1 MLHYDPRLVI
11 ASVIIISCM
20 FTHAYASIS
29 IEPSDFLESVYPL
42 GSNFTGTQPWPDRSG
57 MQCGEN
63 AAMLNMA
70 SPNPFWLFKND
81 TFLKETLP
89 GWRPTETARVTFPW
103 RNGFSSPRLLG
114 GIATVNVTAKTYTP
128 NLQFEVVRRNGTGF
142 VYNFTRI
149 YSTLDGFVYDAKI
162 KNILVVLDNVPFAFV
177 KPENRYY
184 CQFGLGSAPDDPEE
198 FAAFVKDF
206 VKELVKRYGYQ
217 IVSTFRFRLGTEADG
232 PRYGPPF
239 ANFTAPNPPFV
250 ALNGRGGNFTSR
262 KNGLDVYVETY
273 IAVSKAVKSVVP
285 LAGFGPSNFASVG
298 SSRDGIP
305 DKNCAVCPYVLEFLK
320 RIFKAGAPLDYLA
333 ASDYSH
339 WDKNGF
345 APAQRMADAI
355 WFLSYAHRMS
365 GFKDTPIEVH
375 EWGWAGWGKWQ
386 AAVGE
391 MKWPMGVWG
400 SSWGLSSLLW
410 QRNAGCRRVYHWAY
424 NVDSSLNKG
433 FGGVEGA
440 PSLSCMPNTTYCTL
454 KQIQEGCQPTC
465 RVRGYPI
472 ITGFGYLLTM
482 LEDIRDMKSFE
493 FVRDIPYKNDGKT
506 KMNPYNYTVG
516 GIKSLGAKSMS
527 YIITFFSP
535 DSTER
540 AKNSFELKLSK
551 SDLAHVGVVTC
562 SKLLVR
568 QKVLN
573 RTTSVHD
580 VIEKDL
586 YSMGM
591 KKATLKRSVDSIGN
605 MATPEGLQKL
615 KLSTSRYMELNRRS
629 LRSMAFDGKVRQ
641 NSNGGCSIDFDM
653 ETPSLKVL
661 QIFG

>member
-1 MLHYDPRLVI
+1 
-11 ASVIIISCM
+11 
-20 FTHAYASIS
+20 
-29 IEPSDFLESVYPL
+29 
-42 GSNFTGTQPWPDRSG
+42 
-57 MQCGEN
+57 
-63 AAMLNMA
+63 
-70 SPNPFWLFKND
+70 
-81 TFLKETLP
+81 
-89 GWRPTETARVTFPW
+89 
-103 RNGFSSPRLLG
+103 
-114 GIATVNVTAKTYTP
+114 
-128 NLQFEVVRRNGTGF
+128 
-142 VYNFTRI
+142 
-149 YSTLDGFVYDAKI
+149 
-162 KNILVVLDNVPFAFV
+162 
-177 KPENRYY
+177 
-184 CQFGLGSAPDDPEE
+184 
-198 FAAFVKDF
+198 
-206 VKELVKRYGYQ
+206 
-217 IVSTFRFRLGTEADG
+217 
-232 PRYGPPF
+232 
-239 ANFTAPNPPFV
+239 
-250 ALNGRGGNFTSR
+250 
-262 KNGLDVYVETY
+262 
-273 IAVSKAVKSVVP
+273 
-285 LAGFGPSNFASVG
+285 
-298 SSRDGIP
+298 
-305 DKNCAVCPYVLEFLK
+305 
-320 RIFKAGAPLDYLA
+320 
-333 ASDYSH
+333 
-339 WDKNGF
+339 
-345 APAQRMADAI
+345 
-355 WFLSYAHRMS
+355 
-365 GFKDTPIEVH
+365 
-375 EWGWAGWGKWQ
+375 
-386 AAVGE
+386 

-454 KQIQEGCQPTC
+454 KQIQEGCQATC

>member
-1 MLHYDPRLVI
+1 M
-11 ASVIIISCM
+11 SV
-20 FTHAYASIS
+20 
-29 IEPSDFLESVYPL
+29 
-42 GSNFTGTQPWPDRSG
+42 
-57 MQCGEN
+57 
-63 AAMLNMA
+63 
-70 SPNPFWLFKND
+70 
-81 TFLKETLP
+81 
-89 GWRPTETARVTFPW
+89 
-103 RNGFSSPRLLG
+103 
-114 GIATVNVTAKTYTP
+114 
-128 NLQFEVVRRNGTGF
+128 
-142 VYNFTRI
+142 
-149 YSTLDGFVYDAKI
+149 
-162 KNILVVLDNVPFAFV
+162 
-177 KPENRYY
+177 
-184 CQFGLGSAPDDPEE
+184 
-198 FAAFVKDF
+198 
-206 VKELVKRYGYQ
+206 
-217 IVSTFRFRLGTEADG
+217 RLG
-232 PRYGPPF
+232 
-239 ANFTAPNPPFV
+239 
-250 ALNGRGGNFTSR
+250 
-262 KNGLDVYVETY
+262 
-273 IAVSKAVKSVVP
+273 I
-285 LAGFGPSNFASVG
+285 
-298 SSRDGIP
+298 
-305 DKNCAVCPYVLEFLK
+305 LK

-355 WFLSYAHRMS
+355 WFSPMRIEFQALTTRQSKSMNGVGRDGGNGSRSRRDEMADGCLGQQL
-365 GFKDTPIEVH
+365 GFK
-375 EWGWAGWGKWQ
+375 
-386 AAVGE
+386 
-391 MKWPMGVWG
+391 
-400 SSWGLSSLLW
+400 LLTW

-433 FGGVEGA
+433 LVALKA

-465 RVRGYPI
+465 CVRGYPI

-493 FVRDIPYKNDGKT
+493 FVRDIPYKIDGKT

-605 MATPEGLQKL
+605 MATPQG
-615 KLSTSRYMELNRRS
+615 
-629 LRSMAFDGKVRQ
+629 LRS
-641 NSNGGCSIDFDM
+641 
-653 ETPSLKVL
+653 
-661 QIFG
+661 